1 MRKIVT
7 ITDKKIWLAQHE
19 SGKSQLAIA
28 KKSKRDVR
36 TITKG
41 IEDARRE
48 QDIRLARAE
57 LLKEALR
64 KHQDSLEE
72 ELRQV
77 LTSLDYPPVDYA
89 PLSWHQGDDSIFSST
104 RSPELE
110 EESRQSSRA
119 GRRAAKKVTT
129 AHDLLKQHLK
139 NDRLLKHLAQWEKAL
154 PSHLASRKAMQ
165 RKLVAIIGEK
175 TGFKVVDTGI
185 SRPFIYFYTAGHL
198 FYKSA
203 LNSAFGL
210 RHDGS
215 FEDDIIADTGAGTV
229 RYQVGSILAEVPGR
243 EDETRLNLLAAY
255 REFLLSPELTQ
266 VVDTF
271 DTVAEAAAA
280 VRQATEELLLLGFIP
295 GQCHICKRLGL

>member
-1 MRKIVT
+1 MRKKIA
-7 ITDKKIWLAQHE
+7 ITEKKDWLAQHE
-19 SGKSQLAIA
+19 SGKSQLDIA

-89 PLSWHQGDDSIFSST
+89 PLSWHRGDNSIFSST
-104 RSPELE
+104 RSPESE
-110 EESRQSSRA
+110 EESRQSSRV
-119 GRRAAKKVTT
+119 GRRAATKVTT
-129 AHDLLKQHLK
+129 ARDLLKQHLK
-139 NDRLLKHLAQWEKAL
+139 NDRLFKHLAQWEKAL

-165 RKLVAIIGEK
+165 REVVAIMEEK
-175 TGFKVVDTGI
+175 TGFKVVDEGI
-185 SRPFIYFYTAGHL
+185 SRPFIYSYTAGHL

-229 RYQVGSILAEVPGR
+229 RYQMGSILAKAPGR
-243 EDETRLNLLAAY
+243 EEETRRNLLAAY
-255 REFLLSPELTQ
+255 RELLSSPELAQ
-266 VVDTF
+266 VVNTF
-271 DTVAEAAAA
+271 ETVAEAAAA
-280 VRQATEELLLLGFIP
+280 VSQDAEELLLLGFIP